1 MTIKREV
8 STICKQVKSA
18 VQDSGKLSEKV
29 KNAVLRLVAT
39 KIANNSAKIIAA
51 NKIDIAYALE
61 NKIEA
66 SKIERLTLG
75 EKNIEGFCKTIEDIC
90 NLPDPVDRILYHAK
104 RDNGLEIKRVS
115 TPLGVLFAIFE
126 SRPNVAIDIASLAL
140 KSGNGVILRSGKESL
155 NSAKI
160 LIDLF
165 RESLEELNLDKNL
178 VVLIESTDRDYVK
191 NLLTMDKYIDVV
203 IPRGGKSLITEVI
216 KSTKIPIFR
225 HLDGNC
231 HTYVNQKADFDKARK
246 IILNAK
252 LRRVSIC
259 GATESLVIDK
269 NIAEEIL
276 PKIVDDLINGGCE
289 VRGDLASK
297 KIDDR
302 IILADAKD
310 FSTEYLDKIVSV
322 KIVLGLTAAINHINK
337 NSSGHTE
344 SIVTED
350 DKAAQKF
357 FDGINSAIVMRNA
370 STQFADGG
378 EFGLG
383 AEVGISTGKLHARG
397 PVGLEQLTT
406 YKYVVTSDCAV
417 RS

>member
-1 MTIKREV
+1 MTIKRKV

-18 VQDSGKLSEKV
+18 VQDSVNLSEKV
-29 KNAVLRLVAT
+29 KNQVLRSVAS
-39 KIANNSAKIIAA
+39 KIEQNIDKIIAA
-51 NKIDIAYALE
+51 NKVDIAYAVE
-61 NKIEA
+61 NKIEPA
-66 SKIERLTLG
+66 KIERLTLA
-75 EKNIEGFCKTIEDIC
+75 ESNIRGFCSTIEDIC
-90 NLPDPVDRILYHAK
+90 NLPDPVGRTLYHAK
-104 RDNGLEIKRVS
+104 RDNGLDIKRVS

-165 RESLEELNLDKNL
+165 RQSLEEFKLDKNL
-178 VVLIESTDRDYVK
+178 VVLIEDTDRDYVK
-191 NLLTMDKYIDVV
+191 HLLKMDKYIDVV

-231 HTYVNQKADFDKARK
+231 HTYVNQKADFNKARK

-269 NIAEEIL
+269 NIAAEIL
-276 PKIVDDLINGGCE
+276 PKIVDDLIGGGCE
-289 VRGDLASK
+289 IRGDLAST
-297 KIDDR
+297 KIDNR
-302 IILADAKD
+302 IILANSKD

-322 KIVLGLTAAINHINK
+322 KIVLGITAAINHINK
-337 NSSGHTE
+337 NGSGHTE
-344 SIVTED
+344 SIITED

-357 FDGINSAIVMRNA
+357 FDGINSAIVMQNA

-383 AEVGISTGKLHARG
+383 AEVGISTGRLHARG

-417 RS
+417 RA